1 MDANDFIRE
10 IITPIKCLN
19 YWLDRTDWR
28 PRDLVELSRLI
39 SNSPKEYKWG
49 EVSKEI
55 EDRTLNISMP
65 IGKSADGK
73 DDVSIELWI
82 DDDLYIGSN
91 IKCSITYIN
100 AKACDVK
107 QANEDILIESRVT
120 GAKKLITIN
129 EEYFVKANMYINS
142 LISIFLEQI
151 SMVGKRDIVEHI
163 ENINKFIG
171 LTEVINKSPKEFF
184 SKDILGKIINKF
196 NTDSIIRLYLKIE
209 GRKIKLIVRNP
220 YSTPINEEE
229 SYITL
234 EYNNETEKCESYL
247 HTRCRDNK
255 TRVKIDSALFLTDDE
270 GNAMSNVVEFSEMGI
285 HVWNMALNVSKVN
298 ADRINK
304 EVNDFVN
311 YVNKLEIEEDMTP
324 KEYKAKELNSED
336 KSRKARNLESIF
348 HKASVIAGYLSIKK
362 TEGKDDRAKE
372 ELRDIIES
380 SDNLSGLVSSQDFF
394 PLCIMLGYN
403 YHNRTVQAITIE
415 KDDAKYYDVYI
426 HRILDKPI
434 SPKYFIKAA
443 EYGDKDLLVEVDK
456 YNMFAVCMTSKQ
468 IELILDDLKYI
479 IDKLYITD
487 DETGSNK

>member
-171 LTEVINKSPKEFF
+171 LTEVINKSPKGFF

-247 HTRCRDNK
+247 YTRRRDNK
-255 TRVKIDSALFLTDDE
+255 TRVKIDSALFLTDDD

-324 KEYKAKELNSED
+324 KEYKVKELNSVE
-336 KSRKARNLESIF
+336 KNGKPKAIEEIFRKV
-348 HKASVIAGYLSIKK
+348 SVIAEYLNKK
-362 TEGKDDRAKE
+362 KDAGESKKAEDE
-372 ELRDIIES
+372 IRDIIEA
-380 SDNLSGLVSSQDFF
+380 SDEMSGVVGSQYLF
-394 PLCIMLGYN
+394 PLNIMIYYDYRN
-403 YHNRTVQAITIE
+403 KSKIAITIE
-415 KDDAKYYDVYI
+415 KDEHSPYDIYVYQI
-426 HRILDKPI
+426 IEKPI
-434 SPKYFIKAA
+434 RPKYQIKVANFGSDSQLI
-443 EYGDKDLLVEVDK
+443 EIDK
-456 YNMFAVCMTSKQ
+456 YNMFSVGMSSKQ
-468 IELILDDLKYI
+468 IRIILDDLNYI
-479 IDKLYITD
+479 IDKLGISHD
-487 DETGSNK
+487 KTGGDK